1 MTARVKVGLG
11 IDIGTSGVRAVA
23 VETGGAVL
31 GQGSAPIAAGD
42 RRDPGAIWL
51 AVEAALESLRAVTDS
66 GAVPGAVDAIAV
78 DGTSGTILAADAD
91 GAPLGPASLYN
102 DRAGAEAAARV
113 AAAAPRDSAAHGAT
127 SPLARMLEFGGRAGL
142 AHILHEAD
150 WIAHRLGAPAG
161 VSDANNAL
169 KSGYDPVAGVWP
181 DWIGGLGLDRA
192 LLPRVVEPGEAV
204 GTVSSAIAARFGF
217 RRAVRIVAGTTD
229 GCASFL
235 ATGAAEPGDGM
246 TALGSTLTLK
256 LLSDRPVF
264 APDHGIYSHKLL
276 GKFLPGGAAN
286 AGAAVLARFFSP
298 ERIAELSARIDPARD
313 SGLDYYP
320 LPAPGERFP
329 VNDPDLRPR
338 LAPRPDDD
346 ARFLHGMLEGLARIE
361 ALGYRRLAE
370 LGAPPVRRVL
380 TVGGGAANPVWTA
393 LRARILGVEVRAARH
408 TEAAYGT
415 ALLALRGA
423 DSCG

>member
-1 MTARVKVGLG
+1 MTAKVKVGLG
-11 IDIGTSGVRAVA
+11 IDLGTSGVRAVA

-42 RRDPGAIWL
+42 RRDPGAIWR
-51 AVEAALESLRAVTDS
+51 AVEVALESFRAVTDP
-66 GAVPGAVDAIAV
+66 AAVDAIAV
-78 DGTSGTILAADAD
+78 DGTSGTIIATGAD
-91 GAPLGPASLYN
+91 GVPLGPASLYN
-102 DRAGAEAAARV
+102 DKAGAEAVARV
-113 AAAAPRDSAAHGAT
+113 AAVAPRESAAHGAT
-127 SPLARMLEFGGRAGL
+127 SPLARMLEWQGRAGL
-142 AHILHEAD
+142 GHILHEAD
-150 WIAHRLGAPAG
+150 WIAHRLSAPDGVSEG

-204 GTVSSAIAARFGF
+204 GTVSPAIAVRFGF
-217 RRAVRIVAGTTD
+217 RRDVRIVAGTTD

-235 ATGAAEPGDGM
+235 ATGAAGPGDGV

-264 APDHGIYSHKLL
+264 APDYGIYSHKLL

-298 ERIAELSARIDPARD
+298 GRIADLSKRIDPARD

-329 VNDPDLRPR
+329 VNDPALQPR
-338 LAPRPDDD
+338 LTPRPDDD

-393 LRARILGVEVRAARH
+393 LRARILGIEVRAARQ
-408 TEAAYGT
+408 TEAACG
-415 ALLALRGA
+415 AAFLALRGA
-423 DSCG
+423 GSCG